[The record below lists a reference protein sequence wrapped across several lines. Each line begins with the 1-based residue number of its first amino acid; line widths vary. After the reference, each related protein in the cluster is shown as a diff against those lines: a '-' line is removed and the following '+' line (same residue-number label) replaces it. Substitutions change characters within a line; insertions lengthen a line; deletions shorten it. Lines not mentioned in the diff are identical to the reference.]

1 MANSLVGLNETNTR
15 FFADR
20 NQHGVGQRRLTSG
33 AARDLI
39 QVCHPIFSPMQAAF
53 SSIVLSFIVPAYNE
67 EQLLGPTLESIHDAA
82 RAIGEPYEVIVV
94 DDGSTDQT
102 SLVAQRHGAMVVP
115 VNHRNI
121 SATRNSGAQVAS
133 GDFFFFV
140 DADTLV
146 NAQVVQA
153 AVNAMRSGAVGGGA
167 AFTFDGAVPWY
178 ARLLLPIIV
187 LSFRLAGI
195 ATGCFLFCTRSTF
208 VAVGGFDEAYFGA
221 EEIVLSKALRR
232 QGRFKVLRLSVTT
245 SGRKLRTFSNR
256 EVMTLLLRIARQ
268 GRSGVQQRQGME
280 LWYGERRSDPEQES
294 KGKH

>member
-1 MANSLVGLNETNTR
+1 M
-15 FFADR
+15 
-20 NQHGVGQRRLTSG
+20 GQRRVYTF

-39 QVCHPIFSPMQAAF
+39 EGCHPSFFPMQPAF

-67 EQLLGPTLESIHDAA
+67 EQLLGPTLESIHGAA

-102 SLVAQRHGAMVVP
+102 SLVAQRHGARVVA
-115 VNHRNI
+115 VEHRKI
-121 SATRNSGAQVAS
+121 SATRNAGAQVAT

-146 NAQVVQA
+146 TTQVVQA
-153 AVNAMRSGAVGGGA
+153 ALDALRSGAVGGGA
-167 AFTFDGAVPWY
+167 AFKFDGAVPWY
-178 ARLLLPIIV
+178 ARLLLPLIV

-195 ATGCFLFCTRSTF
+195 ATGCFLFCTRSAF
-208 VAVGGFDEAYFGA
+208 LAVGGFDEAYFGA

-232 QGRFKVLRLSVTT
+232 HGRFKVLRQSVTT

-256 EVMTLLLRIARQ
+256 EVGTMLLRIARQ
-268 GRSGVQQRQGME
+268 GRSGVKQRQGME
-280 LWYGERRSDPEQES
+280 LWYGERRNDPKQE
-294 KGKH
+294 G